1 MQLKALQG
9 RLESIYEV
17 ELEHCIDDFLIT
29 DQKFVANITG
39 SERAIREQVLVQKEG
54 MDVWLSLYLDSGV
67 YSRFSQHGTSD
78 YLGRNQAM
86 DFCLAAEGVSHF
98 LYLCWNA
105 NFERE
110 VTQLELELQAEVD
123 KYLLLLDYV
132 AKESRKHLHPWL
144 FECWEFDEGLNAE
157 EQNRYEK
164 ANQYASRYCMGLEQR
179 YLRIGRTQEMIR
191 ELRRFYRKT
200 QAQKMKMIDAL
211 PDVLKHKV

>member
-1 MQLKALQG
+1 MQLKALQC

-17 ELEHCIDDFLIT
+17 ELDHCIDDFLIT
-29 DQKFVANITG
+29 DEELVAALTG
-39 SERAIREQVLVQKEG
+39 GSQRTIREQVLVQKEG
-54 MDVWLSLYLDSGV
+54 MDVWLSLYLDSEV
-67 YSRFSQHGTSD
+67 YRRFSQFGAS
-78 YLGRNQAM
+78 GQMGGNQAV

-123 KYLLLLDYV
+123 KYLLLLDHV
-132 AKESRKHLHPWL
+132 AEESRAHLHPWL
-144 FECWEFDEGLNAE
+144 FECCEFDEGLNEE

-179 YLRIGRTQEMIR
+179 YLRMGNTQEMVR
-191 ELRRFYRKT
+191 ELRRFYRKGHT
-200 QAQKMKMIDAL
+200 QKIQMIDAL
-211 PDVLKHKV
+211 PAH